1 MPLLVSL
8 RCNYDKQL
16 AICPAGHWKL
26 APHRKAPHRARRAR
40 EIGAPQAVQKTVSG
54 AWRQWTGSSPWP
66 EGKRPMKQLTWL
78 SLAVTGSEGERQW
91 TNVNLAERLWT
102 PRKWF

>member
-1 MPLLVSL
+1 
-8 RCNYDKQL
+8 
-16 AICPAGHWKL
+16 
-26 APHRKAPHRARRAR
+26 
-40 EIGAPQAVQKTVSG
+40 
-54 AWRQWTGSSPWP
+54 
-66 EGKRPMKQLTWL
+66 MKQLTWL